1 MTTMRPAATV
11 APPRRPGGEG
21 DDHVTEPADDE
32 RSPAPAVT
40 RAAGIL
46 SLLAREGRPLGL
58 TDIARTL
65 GLAKSST
72 LNLCVALEQADLIT
86 RTELGYGLGR
96 KTVELGGAY
105 VRGFDLIREFYRVCA
120 ASPVLQH
127 ELLQI
132 AMLDGTSVLYLAR
145 HEGRAPLRLSATV
158 GDRFPAA
165 ITAVGSV
172 LLAELSPDEV
182 AARFDGPESL
192 PRWTRTSTGT
202 VDGLMTKLAE
212 TRERGH
218 AVDDGE
224 TNAGVYGLAV
234 LLPRSRPGDEP
245 LALGASLMKVTAT
258 PAHVQAV
265 VAALHEARNRLTSPS
280 LVVD

>member
-1 MTTMRPAATV
+1 M
-11 APPRRPGGEG
+11 PPIE
-21 DDHVTEPADDE
+21 DDDK
-32 RSPAPAVT
+32 SPAPAVT
-40 RAAGIL
+40 RAAAIL
-46 SLLAREGRPLGL
+46 TLLAEQGRPLGL

-72 LNLCVALEQADLIT
+72 LNLCIALEQAHLVSKN
-86 RTELGYGLGR
+86 ELGYALGR

-120 ASPVLQH
+120 ESVVLQH

-158 GDRFPAA
+158 GDRFPATV
-165 ITAVGSV
+165 TAVGSV
-172 LLAELSPDEV
+172 LLAELDP
-182 AARFDGPESL
+182 AAVRDRFQAAGSL
-192 PRWTRTSTGT
+192 PAWTENSVTT
-202 VDGLMTKLAE
+202 VDGLLAKLEA
-212 TRERGH
+212 TRERGY

-234 LLPRSRPGDEP
+234 LLPPKRPGSEP
-245 LALGASLMKVTAT
+245 LALGASLMKASLSPGREELIVSELL
-258 PAHVQAV
+258 
-265 VAALHEARNRLTSPS
+265 AARDHLSSPG
-280 LVVD
+280 LIRP